1 MEVSGCQKIFMKNT
15 SILIIGAGAS
25 GLIAAR
31 ELLKAGKSVTVLEAR
46 NRPGGRIRTMY
57 NEVFSSPVEF
67 GAEFVH
73 GHSPLTLRLL
83 KEAGIKYYP
92 VEGAMRELENGQPVQ
107 PAYLNKDW
115 HLFTERLKQLDKDQS
130 IDNFLDEYFAGA
142 RYARLK
148 ESVKGFARGYDT
160 ADTSRASVF
169 ALREEWLGEED
180 QEQYRITGGYGQLID
195 FLVKECRNDGCAIYL
210 SSAVREI
217 LWSKG
222 EVTVL
227 TAGGEKYSGGKVII
241 TVPLGI
247 LQLSPDEEGAILFSP
262 SLPDKMK
269 PIHEMGFGAVIKVLL
284 QFRNVFWEDAG
295 FIFSSA
301 TVPTWWTQLPQRNA
315 LLTGWLGGPGALQFL
330 HAGEEAILQEA
341 LNSLTAIF
349 AISKNTLKE
358 QLAGWHIANW
368 TTDPFTKGSYSYA
381 TLQSPAAIKELNAPV
396 ANTLF
401 FAGEALYAG
410 PVYGTVEAALESGVN
425 TAGKILNVL

>member
-1 MEVSGCQKIFMKNT
+1 MKNIP
-15 SILIIGAGAS
+15 ILIIGAGAS
-25 GLIAAR
+25 GLMAAR

-46 NRPGGRIRTMY
+46 NRPGGRIHTLHD
-57 NEVFSSPVEF
+57 EAFSSPVEL
-67 GAEFVH
+67 GAEFIH
-73 GHSPLTLRLL
+73 GHLPLTLQLL

-92 VEGAMRELENGQPVQ
+92 VKGAMLELENGQPVQ
-107 PAYLNKDW
+107 SAYFNKDW
-115 HLFTERLKQLDKDQS
+115 QLFEARLKQLDKDRS
-130 IDNFLDEYFAGA
+130 IDNFLDQYFAGA

-195 FLVKECRNDGCAIYL
+195 FLVKACRNAGCVIHL
-210 SSAVREI
+210 SSVVREI
-217 LWSKG
+217 IWSKG

-227 TAGGEKYSGGKVII
+227 TAGGEKYSGSKVII

-247 LQLSPDEEGAILFSP
+247 LQLSPDEEAAIRFSP
-262 SLPDKMK
+262 SLPDKMNA
-269 PIHEMGFGAVIKVLL
+269 IQEMGFGAVLKVLL
-284 QFRNVFWEDAG
+284 QFRNAFWVDAG
-295 FIFSSA
+295 FIFSAA

-330 HAGEEAILQEA
+330 HTGEEAILQEA

-349 AISKNTLKE
+349 AISKDLLNG

-368 TTDPFTKGSYSYA
+368 TTDPFTRGSYSYA
-381 TLQSPAAIKELNAPV
+381 TLQSPAAIKELNTPV

-401 FAGEALYAG
+401 FAGEALYTG

-425 TAGKILNVL
+425 AAGKILNV